1 MEAISNFVDD
11 LRYEKRFSEHTVLA
25 YQNDLKQFTAFL
37 SNEGDSLIL
46 KDIVAVQIRSWLVKL
61 LEEGIDPRSVN
72 RKITALKTFFKYALR
87 NKWIEINP
95 MLKVVSPKV
104 SKKLP
109 VYVAAERLDFLLDR
123 AEFPAGFEGQRDHLI
138 IELLY
143 GTGMRRAELL
153 GLSIDDVDFRNKQL
167 KVTGKRNKQRII
179 PLFDHLLVQIEAY
192 LKERERINLKESAG
206 LFLDAKGQ
214 ALYPE
219 KIYRIVRKYLS
230 LISTQSKRS
239 PHVLR
244 HSFATEMLNKGAD
257 LNSIKEILGH
267 ANLSATQVYTHN
279 SIEKL
284 REVYKKAHPRG
295 E

>member
-1 MEAISNFVDD
+1 MEAITNFVDY
-11 LRYEKRFSEHTVLA
+11 LRYEKRFSEHTIIA
-25 YQNDLKQFTAFL
+25 YQNDLNQFTTFL
-37 SNEGDSLIL
+37 AQEGESLKL
-46 KDIVAVQIRSWLVKL
+46 KEIIAAQIRSWLVKL
-61 LEEGIDPRSVN
+61 LEEGIEPRSVN
-72 RKITALKTFFKYALR
+72 RKITSLKTFFKYALK
-87 NKWIEINP
+87 NQWIESNP

-104 SKKLP
+104 AKKLP
-109 VYVAAERLDFLLDR
+109 VYVPAERLDFLLDR
-123 AEFPAGFEGQRDHLI
+123 AEFAAGFDGQRDHLI

-153 GLSIDDVDFRNKQL
+153 GLGVDDIDFRNKQL

-179 PLFDHLLVQIEAY
+179 PLFDHLLEQLEAY
-192 LKERERINLKESAG
+192 LKEREQINMHGSTV
-206 LFLDAKGQ
+206 LFLDSKGQ
-214 ALYPE
+214 ALYAD
-219 KIYRIVRKYLS
+219 KIYRVVRKYLS
-230 LISTQSKRS
+230 LISTQTKRS

>member
-1 MEAISNFVDD
+1 MEAISNFVDY
-11 LRYEKRFSEHTVLA
+11 LRFEKRFSEHTVLA

-37 SNEGDSLIL
+37 SAEGESLVL
-46 KDIVAVQIRSWLVKL
+46 KEIIAVQIRSWLVKL
-61 LEEGIDPRSVN
+61 LEEGIEPRSVN
-72 RKITALKTFFKYALR
+72 RKITALKTFFKYALK
-87 NKWIEINP
+87 NKWINTNP

-104 SKKLP
+104 AKKLP

-123 AEFPAGFEGQRDHLI
+123 AEFPNDFDGRRDHLI

-153 GLSIDDVDFRNKQL
+153 GLTVDDVDFRNKQL

-179 PLFDHLLVQIEAY
+179 PLFDHLLEQIKDFLTA
-192 LKERERINLKESAG
+192 REEINYQHSDW
-206 LFLDAKGQ
+206 LFLDSKGR
-214 ALYPE
+214 ALYPD

>member
-1 MEAISNFVDD
+1 MEAISNFVDY
-11 LRYEKRFSEHTVLA
+11 LRFEKRFSEHTVLA

-37 SNEGDSLIL
+37 SAEGESLVLNEI
-46 KDIVAVQIRSWLVKL
+46 IAVQIRSWLVKL
-61 LEEGIDPRSVN
+61 LEEGIEPRSVN
-72 RKITALKTFFKYALR
+72 RKITALKTFFKYALK
-87 NKWIEINP
+87 NKWINTNP

-104 SKKLP
+104 AKKLP

-123 AEFPAGFEGQRDHLI
+123 AEFPNDFDGRRDHLI

-153 GLSIDDVDFRNKQL
+153 GLTVDDVDFRNKQL

-179 PLFDHLLVQIEAY
+179 PLFDHLLEQIKDFLTA
-192 LKERERINLKESAG
+192 REEINYQHSDW
-206 LFLDAKGQ
+206 LFLDSKGR
-214 ALYPE
+214 ALYPD

-257 LNSIKEILGH
+257 LKSIKEILGH

>member
-1 MEAISNFVDD
+1 MIETFLDF
-11 LRYEKRFSEHTVLA
+11 LRYERRFSSHTVIA
-25 YQNDLKQFTAFL
+25 YRNDLEQLLQFVQSDSPDAPLTSLTAP
-37 SNEGDSLIL
+37 E
-46 KDIVAVQIRSWLVKL
+46 IRVWLVKL
-61 LEEGIDPRSVN
+61 MEDGLDARSVN
-72 RKITALKTFFKYALR
+72 RKITALKTFYKFALKS
-87 NKWIEINP
+87 NWIQINP

-109 VYVAAERLDFLLDR
+109 VYVEAERLDLLLDKV
-123 AEFPAGFEGQRDHLI
+123 EFPQNFEGLRDHLI
-138 IELLY
+138 LELLY

-153 GLSIDDVDFRNKQL
+153 ELKIEDIDFRLGQI

-179 PLFDHLLVQIEAY
+179 PLFDVLSAAISSYLETRQTMACDHDFLLC
-192 LKERERINLKESAG
+192 
-206 LFLDAKGQ
+206 DAKGA

-219 KIYRIVRKYLS
+219 KIYRIVKKYLS
-230 LISTQSKRS
+230 LVSTQSKRS
-239 PHVLR
+239 PHTLR

-284 REVYKKAHPRG
+284 RAIYKKAHPRG
-295 E
+295 D